1 MFELFQKYVQE
12 PLLLTA
18 STAGRLV
25 QPPSLSP
32 WKRDGTVLTGLL
44 ASALAL
50 CPSRSNTVAVATF
63 STPLR
68 AEFSARPLCRAP
80 SWDDSCRV
88 HPHSTPV
95 ASWFDCHFGERQ
107 FALVQP
113 HPPLPLTHTASPGGV
128 RTPVS
133 CFSLLTCLPAHVL
146 TLGPPPSD
154 LVGERP

>member
-80 SWDDSCRV
+80 SWDDSCRL
-88 HPHSTPV
+88 HSHSTPV

-113 HPPLPLTHTASPGGV
+113 PPTPPDTHSIPRGCSHTRFMFLSAHLPPCPRSHP
-128 RTPVS
+128 R
-133 CFSLLTCLPAHVL
+133 
-146 TLGPPPSD
+146 PSS
-154 LVGERP
+154 V

>member
-63 STPLR
+63 LTPLR
-68 AEFSARPLCRAP
+68 AEFSARPLYRAP
-80 SWDDSCRV
+80 SWDDSCRL
-88 HPHSTPV
+88 HSHSTPV

-107 FALVQP
+107 FALFSRSP
-113 HPPLPLTHTASPGGV
+113 TPPDTHSIPRGCSHTRFMFLSAHLPPCPRSP
-128 RTPVS
+128 
-133 CFSLLTCLPAHVL
+133 
-146 TLGPPPSD
+146 LGPPPSD

>member
-63 STPLR
+63 LTPLR

-80 SWDDSCRV
+80 SWDDSCRL
-88 HPHSTPV
+88 HPHSTPM

-113 HPPLPLTHTASPGGV
+113 PPYSP
-128 RTPVS
+128 
-133 CFSLLTCLPAHVL
+133 
-146 TLGPPPSD
+146 
-154 LVGERP
+154 